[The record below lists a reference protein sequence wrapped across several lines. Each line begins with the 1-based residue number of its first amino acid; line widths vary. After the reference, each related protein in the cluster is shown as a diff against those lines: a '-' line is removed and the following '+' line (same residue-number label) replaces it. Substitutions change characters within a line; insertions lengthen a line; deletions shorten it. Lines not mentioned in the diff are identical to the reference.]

1 AADLNNDGATEIFST
16 DMLPADNYR
25 LKAATK
31 FDEAYVDDVRMRSSF
46 YFQYLQN
53 CLQMNQGDGD
63 FVEMANLM
71 NVAATDWSWG
81 ALIFDFENDGWK
93 DIFVCNGVYHD
104 IMNLDFIDF
113 IADKDEVAKVV
124 KEKGRYDFRDFLPYL
139 PSTKL
144 ANYAFVNQSGKN
156 FDNQANTL
164 GLGGQNFSNGAA
176 YGDLDNDGDLDLVVN
191 NVNMPAFLYQNK
203 ANEKEDNHFLR
214 FSFTGME
221 QNTLGVGSMVKI
233 YTASGLQTAEL
244 YPNRGYESSVEP
256 ILHFGLGKEAQVDSA
271 LVVWPDRRWQV
282 LKNITIDAAI
292 EVKYS
297 ESNPA
302 SSLPQAKQ
310 KNSSK
315 ALLANANN
323 LFKTTPK
330 HKENAYNDFDHERL
344 MPHMLSTEGPKILKG
359 QIDRNGLEDFILLG
373 AAGDED
379 KVFLQQEDGSFVR
392 MPQPNLDADKASE
405 SVCGK
410 LFDADSDNDMDLIIG
425 VGGNEYQNGFESFY
439 VRYYKNDGQGNF
451 SREVTTAPL
460 AGGQISCIRT
470 ADFDRDGDLD
480 LFLGGRCVPGN
491 YGLNPRSFILRNDG
505 AGWTDITT
513 QMSGDLGMVTDAQW
527 LDYDKDNDLDLVVV
541 GEWMP
546 ITFLKNDNG
555 QFVDRLQLPNSEGW
569 WNCLEAEDLDND
581 GDQDL
586 VLGNWGLNS
595 KLRASTEN
603 PLELYVKDF
612 DKNQKT
618 DLIFNWYAPLEEKA
632 YPFASKM
639 DITAQMPHLK
649 KRILKYEEYAK
660 LDYQN
665 LFTAEEKEGAIF
677 KQTKELSNAILRNGE
692 NGWKL
697 EALPRETQIAPVFAI
712 ELTDLNG
719 DERIDIL
726 LGGNFHGLKPEM
738 GRQASGRG

>member
-1 AADLNNDGATEIFST
+1 HDGYLDIYVCNSGDITGGNKENELFINQQDGTFTEQAVGYGLADQGFSTHASFFDYDGDGDLDCYLLNNSYKNPERLEMYGKVREDRDSLGGDKLYLNENGKYTDISEKAGIYSSAIGFGLGISVSDFNGDFHPDIYISNDFWERDYLYINQKDGTYKEDLMNRISYTSISSMGSDAADLNNDGATEIFST

-460 AGGQISCIRT
+460 AG
-470 ADFDRDGDLD
+470 
-480 LFLGGRCVPGN
+480 
-491 YGLNPRSFILRNDG
+491 
-505 AGWTDITT
+505 
-513 QMSGDLGMVTDAQW
+513 
-527 LDYDKDNDLDLVVV
+527 
-541 GEWMP
+541 
-546 ITFLKNDNG
+546 
-555 QFVDRLQLPNSEGW
+555 
-569 WNCLEAEDLDND
+569 
-581 GDQDL
+581 
-586 VLGNWGLNS
+586 
-595 KLRASTEN
+595 
-603 PLELYVKDF
+603 
-612 DKNQKT
+612 
-618 DLIFNWYAPLEEKA
+618 
-632 YPFASKM
+632 
-639 DITAQMPHLK
+639 
-649 KRILKYEEYAK
+649 
-660 LDYQN
+660 
-665 LFTAEEKEGAIF
+665 
-677 KQTKELSNAILRNGE
+677 
-692 NGWKL
+692 
-697 EALPRETQIAPVFAI
+697 
-712 ELTDLNG
+712 
-719 DERIDIL
+719 
-726 LGGNFHGLKPEM
+726 
-738 GRQASGRG
+738 